1 MRLRATHFVNRA
13 PCHTAWIGESYV
25 APAEK
30 PCYLDY
36 PVSTQYLTGQYLPA
50 HCGWFAGPGM
60 ALASGDWFGGRAV
73 SSAGSFAAVVAQA
86 AVLVTKPKV
95 REGA

>member
-60 ALASGDWFGGRAV
+60 APWLVGIGLAVGLLAL
-73 SSAGSFAAVVAQA
+73 
-86 AVLVTKPKV
+86 LV
-95 REGA
+95 RLLLWWRRQQYW